1 MTAAEF
7 RKTALAV
14 PGAIESSHMA
24 HPDFRVRG
32 KIFATLGYPDATWAM
47 VKLTPEQQQTLTRK
61 APKAFSPSAGA
72 WGKSGCTKVLLTA
85 AANPIVRSALLMAA
99 GNIQAKHPR
108 PAGFNP

>member
-1 MTAAEF
+1 MTAADF
-7 RKTALAV
+7 RKAALAV

-24 HPDFRVRG
+24 HPDFRIRG
-32 KIFATLGYPDATWAM
+32 KIFATLGYPDAMWAM
-47 VKLTPEQQQTLTRK
+47 VKLTPEQQQTLIRK

-85 AANPIVRSALLMAA
+85 ASKPTVRSALLMAA
-99 GNIQAKHPR
+99 SNIQAKHPR